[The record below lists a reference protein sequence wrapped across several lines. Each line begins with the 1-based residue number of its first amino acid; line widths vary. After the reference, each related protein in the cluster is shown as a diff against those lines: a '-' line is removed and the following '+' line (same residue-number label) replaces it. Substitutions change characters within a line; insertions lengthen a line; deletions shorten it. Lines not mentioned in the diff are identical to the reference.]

1 VKPFVISLY
10 GYKGSGKSTAAEYLM
25 AQGVERVKFADGLKK
40 MLYALGLTEE
50 EIEGPLKEKPC
61 ELLGGKT
68 PRYAMQTLGTEWGRE
83 RISQDLW
90 VNAWKKEVSIWQDD
104 MDIDVLVDDMRFHNE
119 VLAVKAVGGVLVK
132 LVRGERPKD
141 THISESFIDTFV
153 PDYTIVNNGSLEDL
167 YDALEDL
174 MRKVTREVWE
184 PTEEP
189 F

>member
-1 VKPFVISLY
+1 MKSVVISLY
-10 GYKGSGKSTAAEYLM
+10 GYKDSGKSTAAEYLM
-25 AQGVERVKFADGLKK
+25 EQGVERVKFADGLKK

-68 PRYAMQTLGTEWGRE
+68 PRHAMQTLGTEWGRE
-83 RISQDLW
+83 LICQDLW

-104 MDIDVLVDDMRFHNE
+104 MDIDVVVDDMRFPNE
-119 VLAVKAVGGVLVK
+119 VLAVKSIKGVLVK
-132 LVRGERPKD
+132 LVRGDRPND
-141 THISESFIDTFV
+141 QHASEAFIDTFV

-174 MRKVTREVWE
+174 MRKVTRESWE